1 MASEKQTIGGPSYTL
16 TDAQGKKTT
25 VASASGGNV
34 AVSQHG
40 FSMVLNKTSAQDLLT
55 LLQAYISTGGIT

>member
-1 MASEKQTIGGPSYTL
+1 MASTKQTIGGPSYTFP
-16 TDAQGKKTT
+16 DAQGKTTT

-34 AVSQHG
+34 MVTQHG
-40 FSMVLNKTSAQDLLT
+40 HSMVLNRTSAQDLLT